1 MMRTIRHTGSVFLLA
16 ILAACGSS
24 SAPQTNGGHAGN
36 GDGYSAQITRTALGV
51 PHIKADDFGGIGY
64 GYGYA
69 FAEDNL
75 CVLLEDLVTIRGER
89 AKYMGRDGSYTI
101 VPNSKTADNVPSD
114 YFWKFVATKA
124 IVAIHKATSRP
135 EGIGRTEKRR

>member
-1 MMRTIRHTGSVFLLA
+1 MRISDW
-16 ILAACGSS
+16 SS
-24 SAPQTNGGHAGN
+24 DVCSS
-36 GDGYSAQITRTALGV
+36 DL
-51 PHIKADDFGGIGY
+51 IKADDFGGIGY

-101 VPNSKTADNVPSD
+101 VPNSNTADNVTSD
-114 YFWKFVATKA
+114 YFWKFVATDA
-124 IVAIHKATSRP
+124 IVANLKATALPRSEEHTSELQSLMRISYAVFCLKKKKQTQQNTTNP
-135 EGIGRTEKRR
+135 NI